1 MKLKKSF
8 KIPKV
13 IRSLK
18 RKDKTVPLQW
28 PNGRTRQYRYN
39 GQMEGQDSTAT
50 MAKWKDRQYRYNGQM
65 EGQTVPL
72 QWPNGRT
79 DIHSLYNGQM
89 EGQTYSTATMAKWKK
104 GQIGKIMI

>member
-50 MAKWKDRQYRYNGQM
+50 MVKWKDK
-65 EGQTVPL
+65 TVLL

-79 DIHSLYNGQM
+79 DIQYCYNGQM

>member
-1 MKLKKSF
+1 
-8 KIPKV
+8 
-13 IRSLK
+13 
-18 RKDKTVPLQW
+18 
-28 PNGRTRQYRYN
+28 
-39 GQMEGQDSTAT
+39 
-50 MAKWKDRQYRYNGQM
+50 M

-79 DIHSLYNGQM
+79 DSTATMAKWKDRYTFPLQWPNGRTDIQYCYNGQM